1 MSSSTIPVQRSRLI
15 YGVAAALVIGTGLLW
30 RSGLFPF
37 PPFLT
42 KYGGDSLWALVVF
55 LCFGFVFRR
64 SSTRR
69 IVLGALCFTWS
80 VEFLQLYHTHW
91 IDVIRSTR
99 LGQFV
104 LGTSFNGPDLI
115 AYVIGIA
122 LGALAEC
129 LYLNENRKGDQ
140 KA

>member
-1 MSSSTIPVQRSRLI
+1 
-15 YGVAAALVIGTGLLW
+15 
-30 RSGLFPF
+30 
-37 PPFLT
+37 
-42 KYGGDSLWALVVF
+42 
-55 LCFGFVFRR
+55 
-64 SSTRR
+64 
-69 IVLGALCFTWS
+69 VLGALCFTWS
-80 VEFLQLYHTHW
+80 VEFLQLYHIHW

-99 LGQFV
+99 LGQFI

-129 LYLNENRKGDQ
+129 LYLHETQ